1 MLGQAICLPVFSAT
15 MRSARMRHDWI
26 LDVLRDLHAYAGK
39 NDLPRLAEAAQDALD
54 VARSELAEGA
64 ERAGPD
70 LNGPDPNDRD
80 LSDPDPNSPDKDWGV
95 SARRRRPN

>member
-1 MLGQAICLPVFSAT
+1 
-15 MRSARMRHDWI
+15 MRHDWI

>member
-1 MLGQAICLPVFSAT
+1 
-15 MRSARMRHDWI
+15 MRHDWI

-70 LNGPDPNDRD
+70 LSGPDLSGPDLNGPDPNDRD